1 MVNGYTQWY
10 FNPLILSYMR
20 YNALDS
26 LNIIINP
33 SLNVG
38 WTDLLSAQNK
48 YKSLLEATAVQ
59 ETGIQKSFE
68 LYTR

>member
-1 MVNGYTQWY
+1 
-10 FNPLILSYMR
+10 MR